1 MRIQPGVLLA
11 LAIGIEAASCAGRP
25 VTPAPA
31 VAPNAPAAAS
41 TPSPV
46 LPAPTAEPPPVVAPA
61 VAAAVTPSP
70 DAFQSDVKPLL
81 LRKCAPCHAP
91 GGQMYARMPFDEP
104 ATVRE
109 HGAGILRRLKA
120 DGAPVERWL
129 AAEAR

>member
-1 MRIQPGVLLA
+1 MRIPPGVVLA
-11 LAIGIEAASCAGRP
+11 LAIGIAPASCAGRP

-31 VAPNAPAAAS
+31 VAPVAAVNAAPATPAA
-41 TPSPV
+41 
-46 LPAPTAEPPPVVAPA
+46 TAEPPAVVTPA
-61 VAAAVTPSP
+61 VAAAVTPP
-70 DAFQSDVKPLL
+70 ADAFQSDVKPLL

-120 DGAPVERWL
+120 EGAPVERWL